1 VSVVA
6 RAPVEAL
13 VAIGANLGDARASVM
28 QAIEALG
35 QLPQTRCLQVSALYR
50 TEPFQAQG
58 PDFINAVAK
67 LETALTAPDL
77 LQALQ
82 ALELAA
88 GRERPYPNAP
98 RTLDLD
104 LLMYGDATLDSP
116 RLIVPHPRWHE
127 RAFVVYPLRDVSPER
142 VTEATWQAVSAQ
154 IIERLS

>member
-67 LETALTAPDL
+67 LETALTAP
-77 LQALQ
+77 
-82 ALELAA
+82 
-88 GRERPYPNAP
+88 
-98 RTLDLD
+98 
-104 LLMYGDATLDSP
+104 
-116 RLIVPHPRWHE
+116 
-127 RAFVVYPLRDVSPER
+127 
-142 VTEATWQAVSAQ
+142 
-154 IIERLS
+154 

>member
-1 VSVVA
+1 
-6 RAPVEAL
+6 
-13 VAIGANLGDARASVM
+13 
-28 QAIEALG
+28 
-35 QLPQTRCLQVSALYR
+35 
-50 TEPFQAQG
+50 
-58 PDFINAVAK
+58 
-67 LETALTAPDL
+67 LTAPDL

-142 VTEATWQAVSAQ
+142 VDEATWQAVSAQ

>member
-1 VSVVA
+1 MSVSA

-13 VAIGANLGDARASVM
+13 VAIGANLGNARASVM

-35 QLPQTRCLQVSALYR
+35 QLPKTRCLQVSSLYR
-50 TEPFQAQG
+50 TEPVQAKG

-82 ALELAA
+82 ALEQAA

-104 LLMYGDATLDSP
+104 VLMYGDATIDSP
-116 RLIVPHPRWHE
+116 RLTVPHPRWRE
-127 RAFVVYPLRDVSPER
+127 RAFVVCPLRDVSPER

-154 IIERLS
+154 IVERLS